1 MANIKHLGRIKNTG
15 RKVLVAYRTLPGE
28 SDSALV
34 IQTEN
39 LSDSE
44 HDSLISLVE
53 SPASQSAYEFAEV
66 LARSSFSDGS
76 TMLARLHTTGRL
88 VKIKT
93 TAIEMTPSTQ
103 ATISLD
109 QLNQMIAEQRG
120 ISVNDLAIGSGSEVQ
135 NTAQVRE
142 VPAATTEAV
151 AASAA
156 RVSDQPLSD
165 DDLARKFRSDADAL
179 YKEAARLR
187 AEAEKLAPAKLA
199 PAKKKTAKAAEEA

>member
-1 MANIKHLGRIKNTG
+1 MANIKHVGRIKNTG

-53 SPASQSAYEFAEV
+53 NPAAQSAYEFAEV
-66 LARSSFSDGS
+66 LARSTFTDGS

-93 TAIEMTPSTQ
+93 SAIEMTPSTQ
-103 ATISLD
+103 ASISLD

-120 ISVNDLAIGSGSEVQ
+120 ISVNDLAIGSGVEIQEAARISEVP
-135 NTAQVRE
+135 TSKTDV
-142 VPAATTEAV
+142 V
-151 AASAA
+151 AESQAA
-156 RVSDQPLSD
+156 RINTDPLSD
-165 DDLARKFRSDADAL
+165 DDLARKFRSDADSL

-187 AEAEKLAPAKLA
+187 AEAEKLAPS
-199 PAKKKTAKAAEEA
+199 KKKTTKAVEEA